1 MPDMKKDISLFIVLI
16 FSQIQLIGNSNYLYN
31 NILNIHS
38 DSTDLISSTSIS
50 SSPSIDY
57 QRRISHYSSFRKST
71 LTQTKGDSILNV
83 ANSLLE
89 DNYTIPSWT
98 SFKRALT
105 SATSLKDSVTL
116 NALQTAIDGLK
127 SKDIP
132 YNINMTLNKDPKTNL
147 GFDWFTNEGVT
158 GGMVEIVKGI
168 MNDDNSFTTP
178 DFTFNAICDTVKNLN
193 YCDSLNSL
201 ASLAGIPDNTK
212 KNYTYNKAFATGLT
226 PNTTYSYRVGKP
238 GSWSKLGT
246 FTTAKNTK
254 DQFSFIYVTDPQAN
268 NDAMFDVAQRNT
280 HAANVMYPN
289 ADFWLNCGDLVES
302 TGVQNSEW
310 EYEQFFQTQQDIFL
324 NKPWVPIAGNH
335 DNSTNMNFTR
345 HFNTDS
351 IGFDYA
357 MSTVPGSTYS
367 FVYGDALFMALN
379 FEDFGRRGYLDSV
392 SNWMRSQVALNS
404 ETKWRIAFFHKPIY
418 TGGGHQ
424 IDEDITIVRN
434 AMAPVFD
441 ELKIDLALQGHDHI
455 YEVIGPI
462 YNKQLV
468 DNTVTSQI
476 PATYDYYSN
485 VNSKSGGVFNVE
497 KGTLYFL
504 NGTSGTKE
512 YAANKKPYMDS
523 IQASIGITNC
533 FEMFTG
539 RLGQT
544 MKPSFS
550 YITVSSDTISVNTYV
565 VNNLN
570 VVTPY
575 DSFKVVKFTDIGTGQ
590 PSTKDQDAI
599 SLYPVPTKDYV
610 YISMKRAGR
619 ANVEMYTSK
628 GNVVLTEVIDGSTR
642 VNLKNLPKDV
652 YILKVVTGIN
662 NYVFKIVK
670 Q

>member
-1 MPDMKKDISLFIVLI
+1 
-16 FSQIQLIGNSNYLYN
+16 
-31 NILNIHS
+31 
-38 DSTDLISSTSIS
+38 
-50 SSPSIDY
+50 
-57 QRRISHYSSFRKST
+57 
-71 LTQTKGDSILNV
+71 
-83 ANSLLE
+83 
-89 DNYTIPSWT
+89 
-98 SFKRALT
+98 
-105 SATSLKDSVTL
+105 
-116 NALQTAIDGLK
+116 
-127 SKDIP
+127 
-132 YNINMTLNKDPKTNL
+132 
-147 GFDWFTNEGVT
+147 
-158 GGMVEIVKGI
+158 
-168 MNDDNSFTTP
+168 
-178 DFTFNAICDTVKNLN
+178 
-193 YCDSLNSL
+193 
-201 ASLAGIPDNTK
+201 
-212 KNYTYNKAFATGLT
+212 
-226 PNTTYSYRVGKP
+226 
-238 GSWSKLGT
+238 
-246 FTTAKNTK
+246 
-254 DQFSFIYVTDPQAN
+254 
-268 NDAMFDVAQRNT
+268 
-280 HAANVMYPN
+280 
-289 ADFWLNCGDLVES
+289 
-302 TGVQNSEW
+302 
-310 EYEQFFQTQQDIFL
+310 
-324 NKPWVPIAGNH
+324 
-335 DNSTNMNFTR
+335 
-345 HFNTDS
+345 
-351 IGFDYA
+351 